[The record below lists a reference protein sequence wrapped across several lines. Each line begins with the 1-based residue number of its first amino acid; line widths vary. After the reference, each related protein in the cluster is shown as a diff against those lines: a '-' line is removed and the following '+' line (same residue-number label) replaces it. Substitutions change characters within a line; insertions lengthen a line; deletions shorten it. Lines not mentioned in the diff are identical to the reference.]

1 MSGRER
7 TTGSN
12 NDRLLAIIGFISGV
26 SLLCVLGR
34 GLLPS
39 DLDTLDIV
47 AREKFLL
54 DCERGP
60 FENSKDFFINNPDL
74 NTVALLFPGGDDG
87 RLRDY
92 NELQLAVRKDSSN
105 IGPFRWSFSGQWPK
119 DFRFASFP
127 EGNGAIFSTSVFAL
141 TATVH
146 SQVNGVSLNIVG
158 KCK

>member
-7 TTGSN
+7 VTGSN
-12 NDRLLAIIGFISGV
+12 TVWLSIAGIIGGV
-26 SLLCVLGR
+26 SLLGLFVR
-34 GLLPS
+34 GLLSS

-60 FENSKDFFINNPDL
+60 FENSKAFFINNPDL
-74 NTVALLFPGGDDG
+74 NTVALVYPGGNDG
-87 RLRDY
+87 RLRYY
-92 NELQLAVRKDSSN
+92 NELQLAVGKDSSN

-127 EGNGAIFSTSVFAL
+127 EGNGATFSTSVFAL